1 MSLPETPNLLPLEG
15 EIDLHVAP
23 RIDESLRRMLGK
35 RPPRLVVDLS
45 RVTYIDSS
53 GLAVL
58 IAAAQDIEVYGGR
71 LMLAGAQQNVRSII
85 ESSGLGE
92 FFLAFPHVDAAFAAT

>member
-1 MSLPETPNLLPLEG
+1 MSLPESPNVLPLEG

-23 RIDESLRRMLGK
+23 QVAASLRRMIAAK
-35 RPPRLVVDLS
+35 SPRVVVDLA

-58 IAAAQDIEVYGGR
+58 ITALQDAETYGGR
-71 LMLAGAQQNVRSII
+71 LMIAGVQENVRSII
-85 ESSGLGE
+85 ESAGLSQ
-92 FFLAFPHVDAAFAAT
+92 FFLAFPHVDAALAAI